1 MAWAIMRP
9 APLPGLTG
17 AQPHPG
23 DHRRAPAGADC
34 GGQRRESLA
43 QHLLTGDLGV
53 PVARA
58 LFGVPVDRAQ
68 QRVDVD
74 KHLLL
79 GAGQQLDVLTQSH
92 QVLAQN

>member
-1 MAWAIMRP
+1 M
-9 APLPGLTG
+9 
-17 AQPHPG
+17 
-23 DHRRAPAGADC
+23 
-34 GGQRRESLA
+34 
-43 QHLLTGDLGV
+43 
-53 PVARA
+53 
-58 LFGVPVDRAQ
+58 PVDRAQ